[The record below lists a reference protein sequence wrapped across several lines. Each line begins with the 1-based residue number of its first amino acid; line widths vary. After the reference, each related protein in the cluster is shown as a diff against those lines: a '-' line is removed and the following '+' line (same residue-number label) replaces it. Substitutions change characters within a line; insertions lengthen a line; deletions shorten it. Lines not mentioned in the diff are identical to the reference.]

1 MKENLICT
9 ITITV
14 YWCCALIPLEV
25 QYNIYTVI
33 LEVIHKQLLFLKHLK
48 GI

>member
-33 LEVIHKQLLFLKHLK
+33 HKQLLFLKHLK